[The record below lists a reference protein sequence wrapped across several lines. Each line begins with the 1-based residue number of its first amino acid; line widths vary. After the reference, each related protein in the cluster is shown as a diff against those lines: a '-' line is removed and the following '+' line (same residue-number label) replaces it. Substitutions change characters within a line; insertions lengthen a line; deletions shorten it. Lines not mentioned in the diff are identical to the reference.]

1 MKKIIDSLPLDTL
14 KKLKDKVDAALAKV
28 DSLNTT
34 EQAKQKLK

>member
-1 MKKIIDSLPLDTL
+1 VKKVIDSLSLDTL

-28 DSLNTT
+28 DSSNAT